1 MEKAEIVDLTYK
13 ENAEEFFNSLRHLPD
28 ALWFDSGHPVC
39 SSGQFD
45 IITANPSVTL
55 ETNGKI
61 TTKKTL
67 THTKDYT
74 NEPFDLCEKLL
85 STIQSKDQQ
94 YINYPFTGG
103 LAGYFGYDLGRSPTH
118 KLPKLDTLPDMRIGL
133 YEWALTI
140 DHFSKKAWLF
150 FNAKCPKELK
160 NKIINCINKVPQN
173 TDSNEKKLYKLSCST
188 KKSHYLDTV
197 KKAKNY
203 ILAGDCYQINYA
215 QHFSASAKKDSW
227 KIYKDLRIR
236 MAAPYGCYYQLGK
249 TKQAILSFS
258 PERFLKIK
266 DDQVTTQPIKGTVSR
281 GKNSQED
288 AIKAKALI
296 DSEKN
301 KAENLMIV
309 DLLRNDLSKNCKL
322 GSVKT
327 PELFKLESFKNVHH
341 LVSTVTGIIKDTAT
355 PLTLLRDCFPGGSV
369 TGAPKKRVM
378 EIIDELELCKRSVY
392 CGSIGYISANGL
404 MDTNIAIRTIL
415 SDGNKIHC
423 WGGGGIVADSD
434 AEDEYQ
440 EILDKVGL
448 LIKL

>member
-67 THTKDYT
+67 TCT

>member
-1 MEKAEIVDLTYK
+1 
-13 ENAEEFFNSLRHLPD
+13 
-28 ALWFDSGHPVC
+28 
-39 SSGQFD
+39 
-45 IITANPSVTL
+45 
-55 ETNGKI
+55 
-61 TTKKTL
+61 
-67 THTKDYT
+67 
-74 NEPFDLCEKLL
+74 LL
-85 STIQSKDQQ
+85 STIQSTDQQ

-103 LAGYFGYDLGRSPTH
+103 LAGYFGYDLGRSPNH

-173 TDSNEKKLYKLSCST
+173 TDSNEKILHKLSCST
-188 KKSHYLDTV
+188 KKLHYLDTV

-258 PERFLKIK
+258 PERFLKLK
-266 DDQVTTQPIKGTVSR
+266 GNQVITQPIKGTVSR

-288 AIKAKALI
+288 TIKAKALI

-355 PLTLLRDCFPGGSV
+355 PLTLLRDCFPGGSI

-448 LIKL
+448 LIKF

>member
-13 ENAEEFFNSLRHLPD
+13 ENAEEYFNSLRHLPD

-67 THTKDYT
+67 TCTKDYT

-85 STIQSKDQQ
+85 STIQSSDQQ

-133 YEWALTI
+133 YERALTI

-173 TDSNEKKLYKLSCST
+173 TDSNEKILHKLSCST

-258 PERFLKIK
+258 PERFLKLK
-266 DDQVTTQPIKGTVSR
+266 GDQVITQPIKGTVSR

-288 AIKAKALI
+288 TIKAKALI

-301 KAENLMIV
+301 KAVNVMIV
-309 DLLRNDLSKNCKL
+309 YVLRNDFVKNC
-322 GSVKT
+322 
-327 PELFKLESFKNVHH
+327 
-341 LVSTVTGIIKDTAT
+341 
-355 PLTLLRDCFPGGSV
+355 
-369 TGAPKKRVM
+369 
-378 EIIDELELCKRSVY
+378 
-392 CGSIGYISANGL
+392 
-404 MDTNIAIRTIL
+404 
-415 SDGNKIHC
+415 
-423 WGGGGIVADSD
+423 
-434 AEDEYQ
+434 
-440 EILDKVGL
+440 
-448 LIKL
+448 

>member
-1 MEKAEIVDLTYK
+1 MDKAETIYLPYK
-13 ENAEEFFNSLRHLPD
+13 ANASGFFESLRHLPD
-28 ALWFDSGHPVC
+28 ALWFDSGHPIC
-39 SSGQFD
+39 TSGQFD
-45 IITANPSVTL
+45 IITADPSVTL

-67 THTKDYT
+67 TCTEEFTDD
-74 NEPFDLCEKLL
+74 PFDLCEKLL
-85 STIQSKDQQ
+85 STIQLGDEKYPDH
-94 YINYPFTGG
+94 PFTGG
-103 LAGYFGYDLGRSPTH
+103 LAGYFGYDLCRNSTH
-118 KLPKLDTLPDMRIGL
+118 KLPKLDTFPDMRIGL
-133 YEWALTI
+133 YEWALTL
-140 DHFSKKAWLF
+140 DHFSKKAWIF
-150 FNAKCPKELK
+150 FNASCSRELK
-160 NKIINCINKVPQN
+160 NKIINYIIKVPQN
-173 TDSNEKKLYKLSCST
+173 IVFNEKLSYKLFGST
-188 KKSHYLDTV
+188 TKSHYIDTV
-197 KKAKNY
+197 KKAKEY
-203 ILAGDCYQINYA
+203 ILSGDCYQINYA
-215 QHFSASAKKDSW
+215 QHFSATTKEDSW

-236 MAAPYGCYYQLGK
+236 MAAPYSCYYQLGRI
-249 TKQAILSFS
+249 KQAILSFS
-258 PERFLKIK
+258 PERFLKLK
-266 DDQVTTQPIKGTVSR
+266 GDQVITQPIKGTVSR

-288 AIKAKALI
+288 TIKAKTLI
-296 DSEKN
+296 ESEKN

-355 PLTLLRDCFPGGSV
+355 PLTLLRDCFPGGSI

-448 LIKL
+448 LIKF

>member
-1 MEKAEIVDLTYK
+1 MEKAEIIYLPYRPK
-13 ENAEEFFNSLRHLPD
+13 AEEFFNSLRHLPD

-61 TTKKTL
+61 TTKETFKCTEEL
-67 THTKDYT
+67 TG
-74 NEPFDLCEKLL
+74 EPFDLCEKLL
-85 STIQSKDQQ
+85 STIQSKDKQHLE
-94 YINYPFTGG
+94 YPFTGG
-103 LAGYFGYDLGRSPTH
+103 LAGYFGYDLGRNSTY

-133 YEWALTI
+133 YEWALTL

-150 FNAKCPKELK
+150 FNAKCSKKLK
-160 NKIINCINKVPQN
+160 NKVINCLNKIIKDN
-173 TDSNEKKLYKLSCST
+173 DFKEKLSYHLSSST
-188 KKSHYLDTV
+188 KRSHYLDTV

-215 QHFSASAKKDSW
+215 QHFSASIKEDSW
-227 KIYKDLRIR
+227 KVYKDLRIR

-249 TKQAILSFS
+249 TKKAILSFS
-258 PERFLKIK
+258 PERFLKLK
-266 DDQVTTQPIKGTVSR
+266 GDQVTTQPIKGTVSR
-281 GKNSQED
+281 GENTQED

-309 DLLRNDLSKNCKL
+309 DLLRNDLSKNCRL
-322 GSVKT
+322 GTVKT
-327 PELFKLESFKNVHH
+327 TELFKLESFENVHH
-341 LVSTVTGIIKDTAT
+341 LVSTVTGVIKDTAT
-355 PLTLLRDCFPGGSV
+355 SLTLLRDCFPGGSI
-369 TGAPKKRVM
+369 TGAPKKRAM
-378 EIIDELELCKRSVY
+378 EIIDELEGCKRSVY
-392 CGSIGYISANGL
+392 CGSIGYISANGV
-404 MDTNIAIRTIL
+404 MDTNIAIRTLL

-448 LIKL
+448 LLKY